1 MASLHPQ
8 VPTAQGRYLVSNSMT
23 VSTKVA
29 RDALA
34 KAFPGYQFPAGQDTP
49 SKLVIDNSKVRA
61 GHGSTVVRFSDLP
74 DICGLISSKQY
85 LELYGPLAKCQAGQV
100 GSGLGTLHPNPFE

>member
-1 MASLHPQ
+1 MALLHPQ

-23 VSTKVA
+23 VSTKVV

-34 KAFPGYQFPAGQDTP
+34 KAFPSYQFPAGQDTP

-61 GHGSTVVRFSDLP
+61 PWQHCCALFLT
-74 DICGLISSKQY
+74 
-85 LELYGPLAKCQAGQV
+85 CQVSAA
-100 GSGLGTLHPNPFE
+100 SC